1 MSTRK
6 EFWTFFVYR
15 SMHLFVLLYICWLKA
30 TDTDR
35 AIGKYSID
43 RTQLLKDEK
52 RQFLRR
58 Y

>member
-1 MSTRK
+1 
-6 EFWTFFVYR
+6 
-15 SMHLFVLLYICWLKA
+15 MHLFVLLYICWLKA

-43 RTQLLKDEK
+43 RTLLLKDEK

>member
-1 MSTRK
+1 
-6 EFWTFFVYR
+6 
-15 SMHLFVLLYICWLKA
+15 LKA

-35 AIGKYSID
+35 AIGKYPID
-43 RTQLLKDEK
+43 RPPFLKDEK

>member
-1 MSTRK
+1 
-6 EFWTFFVYR
+6 
-15 SMHLFVLLYICWLKA
+15 LKA

-43 RTQLLKDEK
+43 RTPFLEDEK